1 MYINFTRPFLKH
13 FISSLIRIKF
23 ERTQTHFCEVFTVV
37 VVFVAFKKLPIS
49 TNWLDWLA
57 DVLMFM
63 RGKES
68 RYLLIANE

>member
-1 MYINFTRPFLKH
+1 MGKNMLLHACTFTRPFLKH

-49 TNWLDWLA
+49 TN
-57 DVLMFM
+57 
-63 RGKES
+63 
-68 RYLLIANE
+68 